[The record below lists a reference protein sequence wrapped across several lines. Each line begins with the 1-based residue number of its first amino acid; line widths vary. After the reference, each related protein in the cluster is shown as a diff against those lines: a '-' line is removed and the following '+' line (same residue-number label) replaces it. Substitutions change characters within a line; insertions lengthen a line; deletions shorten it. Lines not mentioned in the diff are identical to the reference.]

1 MSIEWLL
8 VKTQN
13 AEFHKPTWQGA
24 PRTKQSPDNS
34 CSSPPN
40 RPTEDALNHEGQ
52 RQPENKLATPHQAEE
67 LERGLLR
74 RKCRHEGAMSL
85 SEVDFKKS
93 ADPKSGVVRFE
104 CPNCG
109 RFLQYD
115 HLTGTIRPRRGIRGF
130 LLGRFS

>member
-8 VKTQN
+8 VKSQN
-13 AEFHKPTWQGA
+13 AEFHKPTLQGA
-24 PRTKQSPDNS
+24 RRKKQSPDKS
-34 CSSPPN
+34 CNLPPDG
-40 RPTEDALNHEGQ
+40 RMEEASGHKG
-52 RQPENKLATPHQAEE
+52 RHQPENELATPHQAEE
-67 LERGLLR
+67 IEQGLLR
-74 RKCRHEGAMSL
+74 CKCRYEGAMPL
-85 SEVDFKKS
+85 SEADFRMS

-115 HLTGTIRPRRGIRGF
+115 HLTGTIRPRRGIWGF

>member
-13 AEFHKPTWQGA
+13 AEFHNPTWEGT
-24 PRTKQSPDNS
+24 RGRKQSPDNS
-34 CSSPPN
+34 CNLPPN
-40 RPTEDALNHEGQ
+40 ERMEDALGHEGQ
-52 RQPENKLATPHQAEE
+52 HQPENELATEHGTEE
-67 LERGLLR
+67 LVQGLLHC
-74 RKCRHEGAMSL
+74 KCRHEGAMPL
-85 SEVDFKKS
+85 SEADFRMS
-93 ADPKSGVVRFE
+93 ADPKSDVVRFE

-115 HLTGTIRPRRGIRGF
+115 RLTGTIRPRRGIWGF